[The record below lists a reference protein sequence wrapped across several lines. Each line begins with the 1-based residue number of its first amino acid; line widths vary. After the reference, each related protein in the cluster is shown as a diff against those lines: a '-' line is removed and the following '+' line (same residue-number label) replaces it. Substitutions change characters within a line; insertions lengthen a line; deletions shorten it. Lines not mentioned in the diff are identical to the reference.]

1 MVRSVLRAGD
11 NIVPFQNV
19 RFGWMGNDIR
29 RRVFRDGFVFACQ
42 TLGGGFAS
50 HADDQQV
57 LGDTKE
63 NGTDCGSREWQDV
76 ERRSSLKERSSLREG
91 K

>member
-1 MVRSVLRAGD
+1 
-11 NIVPFQNV
+11 
-19 RFGWMGNDIR
+19 MGNDIR

-42 TLGGGFAS
+42 LVTRVSTAHSINKINHTYTLGGGFAS